1 MRRAAVAAVGILA
14 ISALLSGCRKE
25 EVEEAI
31 QPLVADVLAE
41 EETDSAEEIEEEQ
54 ILPEIDTG
62 VPIQAGA
69 RIAVVSKSTNGE
81 FWDLIRSGMEQA
93 VNDVNEAYGFTKDDK
108 ITMTFEGP
116 DDEQLVE
123 EQINTI
129 DAVIAENP
137 DVLCL
142 SVGDMDSCQAQLESA
157 RENGIPVVVF
167 DSNVTDTKL
176 VTAFRGTD
184 NVQVGRMA
192 AYRLGRA
199 IGKMGKVAVFS
210 AQEKTESAQ
219 NRVAGFLEFIANYSD
234 IEVVQVIYQDQVEDM
249 EAAMQ
254 EVLETYPNLDG
265 VFCTNA
271 DVAEMYLNMD
281 KNEDN
286 GKIAMVGVDCT
297 TRQQEAIKNGD
308 EIGVV
313 SQDPITMGYQTIWTA
328 LQTTAVPEEGQE
340 EENSEAGKGLEI
352 GSEILLKPVWLNRDN
367 LDDPKYS
374 NYIYN

>member
-1 MRRAAVAAVGILA
+1 MRRAAVAAAGILA
-14 ISALLSGCRKE
+14 LCTIMSGCRKE

-31 QPLVADVLAE
+31 QPLVADVLDAE
-41 EETDSAEEIEEEQ
+41 ESESAEEVEEEQ
-54 ILPEIDTG
+54 VLPQIDTSL
-62 VPIQAGA
+62 PIHAGA
-69 RIAVVSKSTNGE
+69 RIAVVSKNTKGE
-81 FWDLIRSGMEQA
+81 FWNLVCKGMEAA
-93 VNDVNEAYGFTKDDK
+93 VADVNEAFGYTKSDK

-116 DDEQLVE
+116 DDEQKVE

-157 RENGIPVVVF
+157 SENGISVVVF

-199 IGKMGKVAVFS
+199 IGKMGNVAVFS
-210 AQEKTESAQ
+210 AQEKTESAK
-219 NRVAGFLEFIANYSD
+219 NRVSGFLEFIANYSD
-234 IEVVQVIYQDQVEDM
+234 IKVVEVIYQDQVEDM
-249 EAAMQ
+249 TAAMQ
-254 EVLETYPNLDG
+254 EVLEKYPNLDG

-281 KNEDN
+281 KNQDN
-286 GKIAMVGVDCT
+286 GQIAMVGVDAT
-297 TRQQEAIKNGD
+297 TQQQEAIKNGE
-308 EIGVV
+308 EIGVI
-313 SQDPITMGYQTIWTA
+313 SQDPYTMGYQTIWTA
-328 LQTTAVPEEGQE
+328 LQATVPKE
-340 EENSEAGKGLEI
+340 EELEI
-352 GSEILLKPVWLNRDN
+352 EPEILLKPVWLNLDN
-367 LDDPKYS
+367 LDNPDYS
-374 NYIYN
+374 NYIYTK

>member
-1 MRRAAVAAVGILA
+1 MRKAAVAAGCILA
-14 ISALLSGCRKE
+14 MSALLSGCRKE

-41 EETDSAEEIEEEQ
+41 EETESAEEMEEEQ
-54 ILPEIDTG
+54 VLPQIDTSI
-62 VPIQAGA
+62 PIQAGA

-93 VNDVNEAYGFTKDDK
+93 VSDVNEAYGFRKDDK

-116 DDEQLVE
+116 SDEQMVE

-129 DAVIAENP
+129 DAVISENP

-157 RENGIPVVVF
+157 RENGIPVIVF

-184 NVQVGRMA
+184 NLQVGRMA

-199 IGKMGKVAVFS
+199 IGKMGNVAIFS
-210 AQEKTESAQ
+210 AQEKTESSQ
-219 NRVAGFLEFIANYSD
+219 NRVSGFLEFISNYSD
-234 IEVVQVIYQDQVEDM
+234 IKVVQVIYQDQVEDM
-249 EAAMQ
+249 ENAMQ
-254 EVLETYPNLDG
+254 EVLEKYPGLDG

-271 DVAEMYLNMD
+271 DVADMYLNME

-297 TRQQEAIKNGD
+297 TRQQEAIKNGE

-313 SQDPITMGYQTIWTA
+313 SQDPTTMGYQTIWTA
-328 LQTTAVPEEGQE
+328 LCATVEEEEDTEEGSE
-340 EENSEAGKGLEI
+340 EDSPLIEG
-352 GSEILLKPVWLNRDN
+352 EILLKPVWLCLDN